1 MNLFQNE
8 IEQQAINRIQKFAKI
23 AEVMGFE
30 ICLGFSGGKDSQV
43 CFDLCKRAGINFK
56 AYYNH
61 AFESHVTRKF
71 IRENYPEVIR
81 RRDYKFGFIENIYVN
96 HHGFLPTVEAAYC
109 CAEYKHNPK
118 YVDKCSIVGVRK
130 AESFR
135 RRARTTFE
143 IKNKT
148 LLKENKDLID
158 SYFEEHCQ
166 STGTSSII
174 QLKPIIDWTD
184 NDVWDYMRKYKLP
197 INPEYKH
204 SKRVGCLV
212 CPKANIKSNAYYL
225 IQMPG
230 LIDAFIRA
238 RKYEDINWIITNDNK
253 DYTDDKVQYII
264 RWLNHSFSPFTKS
277 QYEIYLKIRE
287 AYNEYKFNKGN
298 KP

>member
-23 AEVMGFE
+23 AEVMGFD

-81 RRDYKFGFIENIYVN
+81 RRDYKFGFIENIDVN

-109 CAEYKHNPK
+109 CAEYKHNAK

-135 RRARTTFE
+135 RKARTTFG

-148 LLKENKDLID
+148 LLKKNKELID

-166 STGTSSII
+166 STGVSSII

-184 NDVWDYMRKYKLP
+184 NEVWDYMRKYKLP
-197 INPEYKH
+197 INPEYEYK
-204 SKRVGCLV
+204 KRVGCLV

-225 IQMPG
+225 IKMPG
-230 LIDAFIRA
+230 LIDAFIKA
-238 RKYEDINWIITNDNK
+238 RKYENNNWIIKNDNK

-287 AYNEYKFNKGN
+287 AYNEYKCNK
-298 KP
+298 